1 MFKPK
6 KRETAIGFEPATTQ
20 FVNEHSA
27 IQLNWSNDSTVLQVL
42 IRKRNTIQKNFQCEY
57 NAKYKKLEK
66 RKTFP

>member
-27 IQLNWSNDSTVLQVL
+27 IQLNWSND
-42 IRKRNTIQKNFQCEY
+42 
-57 NAKYKKLEK
+57 
-66 RKTFP
+66 